1 MIVARAW
8 ETDGTGS
15 FIGEPLAGD
24 LLRAV
29 AYKRI
34 GWHFEQ
40 KKKGDHLSG
49 ALIERL
55 GKRKILNTDEL
66 LLAKSL
72 KDELEIQSIVEKELS
87 SDKEEF

>member
-1 MIVARAW
+1 MVVARAW

-34 GWHFEQ
+34 GGKFEP
-40 KKKGDHLSG
+40 KEKGNELAG
-49 ALIERL
+49 ALIRRL
-55 GKRKILNTDEL
+55 GKRKLLNTNDVLRALQNGFKGVVRVWKGVEL
-66 LLAKSL
+66 
-72 KDELEIQSIVEKELS
+72 
-87 SDKEEF
+87 

>member
-1 MIVARAW
+1 MVVARAW

-34 GWHFEQ
+34 GWKFEP
-40 KKKGDHLSG
+40 KKKGEKLSG
-49 ALIERL
+49 ALIRRL
-55 GKRKILNTDEL
+55 GKRKLLNTNDVLHALQNGFMGVVRVWRGIEC
-66 LLAKSL
+66 
-72 KDELEIQSIVEKELS
+72 
-87 SDKEEF
+87 

>member
-1 MIVARAW
+1 MVVARAW

-34 GWHFEQ
+34 GWKFEP
-40 KKKGDHLSG
+40 KKKGEELSG
-49 ALIERL
+49 ALIRRL
-55 GKRKILNTDEL
+55 GKRKLLNTNDVL
-66 LLAKSL
+66 HAL
-72 KDELEIQSIVEKELS
+72 QNGFMGVVRVGRSIEC
-87 SDKEEF
+87 

>member
-66 LLAKSL
+66 LLAL
-72 KDELEIQSIVEKELS
+72 QNGFEGTVSIWLGFEC
-87 SDKEEF
+87 